1 MKQNNNQGIIYI
13 MTTTVTGLIKIG
25 KTRSDQYDERMRF
38 LENNGYGNITGLKR
52 FFAISVDQYGD
63 KEKLL
68 HEIFSKSRVEDSELF
83 ALDPDL
89 VKELMLAFAGDVVYP
104 KSIDK
109 EKEFEKVTKI
119 RKQGAT
125 FNFFTRGIMEGEEIT
140 FKDDNS
146 IVAKVVGERE
156 VEYNGEIRKLSPLT
170 REIYEKKGKLNQSGA
185 YQGAAHW
192 MYKSKILKD
201 IPENHTE

>member
-1 MKQNNNQGIIYI
+1 

-25 KTRSDQYDERMRF
+25 KTRSDQYEERMRF
-38 LENNGYGNITGLKR
+38 LENNGYWNITGLKR

-68 HEIFSKSRVEDSELF
+68 HEIFSKSRVGESELF

-89 VKELMLAFAGDVVYP
+89 VNELMLAFAGEVVYP
-104 KSIDK
+104 KNIDK
-109 EKEFEKVTKI
+109 EKEFEEVTET
-119 RKQGAT
+119 RRQGAM
-125 FNFFTRGIMEGEEIT
+125 FNFFTRGIMKGEEIT
-140 FKDDNS
+140 FKDDDS

-170 REIYEKKGKLNQSGA
+170 REIYEKKGKLNQSGT
-185 YQGAAHW
+185 YQGAAYW
-192 MYKSKILKD
+192 KYKSKILKD

>member
-25 KTRSDQYDERMRF
+25 KTRSDQYEERMRF
-38 LENNGYGNITGLKR
+38 LENNGYWNITGLKR

-68 HEIFSKSRVEDSELF
+68 HEIFSKSRVGESELF

-89 VKELMLAFAGDVVYP
+89 VNELMLAFAGEVVYP
-104 KSIDK
+104 KNIDK
-109 EKEFEKVTKI
+109 EKEFEEVTET
-119 RKQGAT
+119 RRQGAM
-125 FNFFTRGIMEGEEIT
+125 FNFFTRGIMKGEEIT
-140 FKDDNS
+140 FKDDDS

-185 YQGAAHW
+185 YQGAAYW

>member
-25 KTRSDQYDERMRF
+25 KTRSDQYEERMRY
-38 LENNGYGNITGLKR
+38 LENNGYWNITGLKR

-89 VKELMLAFAGDVVYP
+89 VMELMLAFAGDVVYP

-109 EKEFEKVTKI
+109 EKEFEKVTI
-119 RKQGAT
+119 RKQGET

-170 REIYEKKGKLNQSGA
+170 REIYEKKGKLNQSGT
-185 YQGAAHW
+185 YQGAAYW
-192 MYKSKILKD
+192 KYRGKILKD

>member
-68 HEIFSKSRVEDSELF
+68 HEIFSKSRVGESELF

-89 VKELMLAFAGDVVYP
+89 VNELMLAFAGEVVYP
-104 KSIDK
+104 KNIDK
-109 EKEFEKVTKI
+109 EKEFEEVIET
-119 RKQGAT
+119 RRQGAM
-125 FNFFTRGIMEGEEIT
+125 FNFFTRGIMKGEEIT
-140 FKDDNS
+140 FKDDDS

-170 REIYEKKGKLNQSGA
+170 REIYERKGKLNQSGT
-185 YQGAAHW
+185 YQGAAYW
-192 MYKSKILKD
+192 KYKSKILKD

>member
-25 KTRSDQYDERMRF
+25 KTRSDQYEERMRF
-38 LENNGYGNITGLKR
+38 LENNGYWNITGLKR

-68 HEIFSKSRVEDSELF
+68 HEIFSKSRVGESELF

-89 VKELMLAFAGDVVYP
+89 VNELMLAFAGEVVYP
-104 KSIDK
+104 KNIDK
-109 EKEFEKVTKI
+109 EKEFEEVIET
-119 RKQGAT
+119 RRQGAM
-125 FNFFTRGIMEGEEIT
+125 FNFFTRGIMKGEEIT
-140 FKDDNS
+140 FKDDDS

-185 YQGAAHW
+185 YQGAAYW
-192 MYKSKILKD
+192 KYRGKILKE

>member
-1 MKQNNNQGIIYI
+1 

-25 KTRSDQYDERMRF
+25 KTRSDQYEERMRY
-38 LENNGYGNITGLKR
+38 LENNGYWNITGLKR

-89 VKELMLAFAGDVVYP
+89 VMELMLAFAGDVVYP

-109 EKEFEKVTKI
+109 EKEFEKVTI
-119 RKQGAT
+119 RKQGET

-170 REIYEKKGKLNQSGA
+170 REIYEKKGKLNQSGT
-185 YQGAAHW
+185 YQGAAYW
-192 MYKSKILKD
+192 KYRGKILKD

>member
-1 MKQNNNQGIIYI
+1 

-25 KTRSDQYDERMRF
+25 KTRSDQYEERMRY
-38 LENNGYGNITGLKR
+38 LENNGYWNITGLKR

-68 HEIFSKSRVEDSELF
+68 HEIFSKSRVGESELF

-89 VKELMLAFAGDVVYP
+89 VMELMLAFAGEVVYP
-104 KSIDK
+104 KNIDK
-109 EKEFEKVTKI
+109 EKEFEEVIET
-119 RKQGAT
+119 RRQGAM
-125 FNFFTRGIMEGEEIT
+125 FNFFTRGIMKGEEIT
-140 FKDDNS
+140 FKDDDS
-146 IVAKVVGERE
+146 IVVKVVGERE

-170 REIYEKKGKLNQSGA
+170 REIYERKGKLNQSGT
-185 YQGAAHW
+185 YQGAAYW
-192 MYKSKILKD
+192 KYKSKILKD